1 MAEFDLGGY
10 KERQPAPGVNTT
22 NFVGIRTMFP
32 DGVVPDFMDKVLRPE
47 SEFRSDRSRG
57 IGAQGQVLRSMFG
70 NNAARAALR
79 KRAEEDRLFRKSI
92 EFGDMEYAT
101 RLPLE
106 EDYIKQLGLRAT
118 EQRADE
124 VGNIGLSEY
133 IRHIMKNKE
142 TGEIS
147 GDVPGDSIYGTQYRG
162 RYYPIDNNRGPVT
175 PGSMYINTTDIMDKY
190 GSPEGEHAK
199 DQALLE
205 RHLTGNPIVAHE
217 LGHVGMESLWSA
229 RPELV
234 AEGRELGLSEEDVLG
249 PLDAQNYIGKNFPE
263 RLLSEEERRKVARLN
278 TEDRSLSP
286 SNIRMARAIESGRTS
301 ETKGIGGYLASLSR
315 KATEKVKAGE
325 KLSYRERA
333 VVKYI
338 NSLQEAARKEIRKRR
353 GVH

>member
-1 MAEFDLGGY
+1 MTEV
-10 KERQPAPGVNTT
+10 KS
-22 NFVGIRTMFP
+22 
-32 DGVVPDFMDKVLRPE
+32 K
-47 SEFRSDRSRG
+47 SSK
-57 IGAQGQVLRSMFG
+57 
-70 NNAARAALR
+70 AARAALI

-92 EFGDMEYAT
+92 GFGDTEYAT

-106 EDYIKQLGLRAT
+106 DDFISQLGLKHI
-118 EQRADE
+118 EGK
-124 VGNIGLSEY
+124 VGPVGLSEY
-133 IRHIMKNKE
+133 IHHIMKNKE

-147 GDVPGDSIYGTQYRG
+147 GDIPGDSIYGTNVRGQYQN
-162 RYYPIDNNRGPVT
+162 IDSSVN
-175 PGSMYINTTDIMDKY
+175 PGHMYINTTDIMDKY

-234 AEGRELGLSEEDVLG
+234 AEGRKLGLSEEDVLG